1 MERMRTKM
9 KILQSKK
16 VHTVVAILL
25 CAGIMPIT
33 LLLYRISFAY
43 CRSAPILIHF
53 LLPLCH
59 CVLGVLFAGAVKEL
73 RCRHLYNILYHSL
86 GAFAFFAYFEWMAPP
101 NLNDYNYINITS
113 FIYQIPVILSAI
125 VFLFFF
131 VYIAIGK
138 RKLVIS
144 LSERKLFIA
153 YIAGIVG
160 ILFVLPLFAM
170 LPDRSESVYRI
181 CSVCGY
187 LVLPLEM
194 LCAFEVR
201 KHQKTRI
208 VGYALLGGTVLIGIF
223 LVIFIGWQLMDHFVY
238 FKTTLEFG
246 AYPLLLSV
254 FFTPFS
260 IFIVER
266 LYSTK
271 RGGEEQQRERVQA

>member
-1 MERMRTKM
+1 MDGTAGF
-9 KILQSKK
+9 
-16 VHTVVAILL
+16 VVVEILL
-25 CAGIMPIT
+25 FFYISDSGVFVGNCFSV
-33 LLLYRISFAY
+33 LLCSYCNREKKTGDFFVGTKTFHCIYSRY
-43 CRSAPILIHF
+43 CR
-53 LLPLCH
+53 
-59 CVLGVLFAGAVKEL
+59 
-73 RCRHLYNILYHSL
+73 
-86 GAFAFFAYFEWMAPP
+86 
-101 NLNDYNYINITS
+101 D
-113 FIYQIPVILSAI
+113 
-125 VFLFFF
+125 
-131 VYIAIGK
+131 
-138 RKLVIS
+138 
-144 LSERKLFIA
+144 
-153 YIAGIVG
+153 
-160 ILFVLPLFAM
+160 FVLPLFAM

-223 LVIFIGWQLMDHFVY
+223 LVIFIGWQPMDHFVY
-238 FKTTLEFG
+238 FKTILAFG
-246 AYPLLLSV
+246 YPLLFSV

>member
-1 MERMRTKM
+1 MFFY
-9 KILQSKK
+9 ILDSG
-16 VHTVVAILL
+16 VSVGNCFSVLL
-25 CAGIMPIT
+25 CSYCNRKKKTGDFFVGTKTFHCICS
-33 LLLYRISFAY
+33 RY
-43 CRSAPILIHF
+43 CRDSV
-53 LLPLCH
+53 C
-59 CVLGVLFAGAVKEL
+59 FAAVCL
-73 RCRHLYNILYHSL
+73 
-86 GAFAFFAYFEWMAPP
+86 
-101 NLNDYNYINITS
+101 
-113 FIYQIPVILSAI
+113 
-125 VFLFFF
+125 
-131 VYIAIGK
+131 
-138 RKLVIS
+138 
-144 LSERKLFIA
+144 
-153 YIAGIVG
+153 
-160 ILFVLPLFAM
+160 

-181 CSVCGY
+181 CRVCGY
-187 LVLPLEM
+187 LVLPLEV